1 MEAGYDYLLMRPR
14 LQQRFFKASGIFLV
28 VIGAILLAAGIAYF
42 SYAYKANS
50 DLDELNYAVTLP
62 QTTSESVS
70 PNSGLAVPAISN
82 PAMPSEE
89 GSILK
94 PVLPI
99 TAPESN
105 QTLIKPRTEV
115 ITSSVPAADVGEET
129 VLATAT
135 DPQAEPAF
143 SQESEVLISPSV
155 IAAQQAYPNES
166 LKAAYWSNPLEYE
179 PPSYLETA
187 LLQGF
192 RPIDSSTLPPT
203 GTLSAAKRVIMPSIG
218 VDSKVEGLEIMNLG
232 DSRAYET
239 PNRVVGQI
247 PEESNPG
254 EAGSVW
260 LFGHLESPIAG
271 EGNVFYNLPKIPDLL
286 RKGQEVY
293 TIVEGGSRSY
303 LYKITEAFVV
313 HQNDLKLDYG
323 HLKGLKPEYAQLDPG
338 GANLHL
344 VACVPR
350 FVYDSRLVVSGELV
364 GVRS

>member
-1 MEAGYDYLLMRPR
+1 MEIGYDYLLMRSR
-14 LQQRFFKASGIFLV
+14 LQQRFFKTSGIFLV

-50 DLDELNYAVTLP
+50 DLDELNYAVTVP
-62 QTTSESVS
+62 QTTSETMAT
-70 PNSGLAVPAISN
+70 NSALAVPDISN
-82 PAMPSEE
+82 STTPSDG
-89 GSILK
+89 GSV
-94 PVLPI
+94 PRPGLPI
-99 TAPESN
+99 TAPESS
-105 QTLIKPRTEV
+105 QTLMVPQTEF
-115 ITSSVPAADVGEET
+115 IESSISPADFGET
-129 VLATAT
+129 PILATAT
-135 DPQAEPAF
+135 DPLGEALTG
-143 SQESEVLISPSV
+143 QESTVQISPSV
-155 IAAQQAYPNES
+155 IAAQQAYPGET

-192 RPIDSSTLPPT
+192 RPIDSLTLPPT
-203 GTLSAAKRVIMPSIG
+203 GTLSAAKRVILPSIG

-232 DSRAYET
+232 DSRAYQT

-254 EAGSVW
+254 EMGSVW

-293 TIVEGGSRSY
+293 TIVEAGSRSY
-303 LYKITEAFVV
+303 LYKITEAVVV
-313 HQNDLKLDYG
+313 HQDDLKLDYG